1 VKFIVGPPGNRA
13 IVCPYNVAGV
23 AVFSTTTTDRLAV
36 ETIERSSERGWGRA
50 VESKYGTKMSNLALK
65 LVASAARI
73 PDRTATFTG
82 EETMTYAELDSASA
96 RLATLLQREGIGV
109 GDRVGVMLPNIAAAP
124 IAYYGIWR
132 MGAIV
137 VPMNPLMQGREVQFY
152 LSNTDAKALIAT
164 PGFAGAATE
173 GAEGAGAKLWLVD
186 DAELARLT
194 EELPEH
200 GESVPRDASDTAV
213 VLHTSGTTGTPK
225 GAELTHGS
233 LGSNRDVIVQRLLK
247 LTDDDVVLAC
257 LPLFHVFGM
266 TCAMNAAIAAGAG
279 LSLVARFDPA
289 TAIER
294 IRRDRVTILEAVPTM
309 YSALLSV
316 ADQFPPEATASLRT
330 CVSGGAALP
339 VAVLNDF
346 EKTFDAIILEG
357 YGLSE
362 TSPAVTFNHP
372 DADRRPGSIGTPI
385 EGVQVRLVDEN
396 GNEVPAGSP
405 GEIEVKGPNVMKGYW
420 NLPDATDAAI
430 KDGWFS
436 TGDIAILDD
445 DGYYYVVDRKKDL
458 IIRGGYNVY
467 PREIEEV
474 LYEHPAVAQVA
485 VIGIAHDSLGEEVGA
500 AVVLKADI
508 ATAAEELR
516 QFVKA
521 RVAAYKYPRRIWFVD
536 SLPTGPTGKLL
547 RREVVA
553 PSEEA

>member
-1 VKFIVGPPGNRA
+1 
-13 IVCPYNVAGV
+13 
-23 AVFSTTTTDRLAV
+23 
-36 ETIERSSERGWGRA
+36 
-50 VESKYGTKMSNLALK
+50 MSNLALN
-65 LVASAARI
+65 LVATARSI
-73 PDRTATFTG
+73 PDRIAAISDDSA
-82 EETMTYAELDSASA
+82 MIYAELDSASS
-96 RLATLLQREGIGV
+96 RLATFLDREGIGV
-109 GDRVGVMLPNIAAAP
+109 GDRVGVMLPNIPAAP
-124 IAYYGIWR
+124 VVYYGIWR
-132 MGAIV
+132 LGAV
-137 VPMNPLMQGREVQFY
+137 AVPMNPLMQAREVAFY
-152 LSNTDAKALIAT
+152 LSNTDAKALVGT
-164 PGFAGAATE
+164 REFADAATQ
-173 GAEGAGAKLWLVD
+173 GADSADAKVWLVD
-186 DAELARLT
+186 DAEVARLT
-194 EELPEH
+194 DGLPEFGDPVERH
-200 GESVPRDASDTAV
+200 VSDTAV

-233 LGSNRDVIVQRLLK
+233 LGSNQDVVARRLLK

-279 LSLVARFDPA
+279 LSLIARFDPA
-289 TAIER
+289 KAIER
-294 IRRDRVTILEAVPTM
+294 IRRDRVTVLEAVPTM
-309 YSALLSV
+309 YTALLSV
-316 ADQFPPEATASLRT
+316 ADEFPSDATASLRT

-362 TSPAVTFNHP
+362 TSPAATFNHP
-372 DADRRPGSIGTPI
+372 DTERRPGSIGTPI
-385 EGVQVRLVDEN
+385 EGVQLRLVDED
-396 GNEVPAGSP
+396 GNEVPSGSP
-405 GEIEVKGPNVMKGYW
+405 GEIQVKGPNVMKGYW

-436 TGDIAILDD
+436 TGDIAVVDD
-445 DGYYYVVDRKKDL
+445 DGYYWIVDRKKDL

-467 PREIEEV
+467 PREVEEV

-500 AVVLKADI
+500 AVVLKPGLA
-508 ATAAEELR
+508 AAAEELR

-521 RVAAYKYPRRIWFVD
+521 RVAAYKYPRRIWFVE

-547 RREVVA
+547 RREVVPP

>member
-1 VKFIVGPPGNRA
+1 
-13 IVCPYNVAGV
+13 
-23 AVFSTTTTDRLAV
+23 
-36 ETIERSSERGWGRA
+36 
-50 VESKYGTKMSNLALK
+50 MSNLALN

-73 PDRTATFTG
+73 PGRTAAITG
-82 EETMTYAELDSASA
+82 EQTMTYAELDGASA
-96 RLATLLQREGIGV
+96 RLATLLEREGIGV

-132 MGAIV
+132 LGAIA

-152 LSNTDAKALIAT
+152 LSNTDAKALMGS
-164 PGFAGAATE
+164 PEFAGAATD
-173 GAEGAGAKLWLVD
+173 GAENAGAKLWLVD
-186 DAELARLT
+186 DTELARLT
-194 EELPEH
+194 GDLPEF
-200 GESVPRDASDTAV
+200 GEPVLRAASDTAV

-233 LGSNRDVIVQRLLK
+233 LGSNRDVIVERLLR

-266 TCAMNAAIAAGAG
+266 TCAMNASIAAGAG
-279 LSLVARFDPA
+279 LSLMARFQPA
-289 TAIER
+289 KAIER
-294 IRRDRVTILEAVPTM
+294 IRRDRVTVLEAVPTM

-316 ADQFPPEATASLRT
+316 ADQFPSQATASLRT

-346 EKTFDAIILEG
+346 EKAFDAMILEG

-372 DADRRPGSIGTPI
+372 DAERRPGSIGTPI
-385 EGVQVRLVDEN
+385 EGIQVRLVDAE
-396 GNEVPAGSP
+396 GSEVETGTP
-405 GEIEVKGPNVMKGYW
+405 GEILIKGPNVMKGYW
-420 NLPDATDAAI
+420 NLPDATDEAI

-436 TGDIAILDD
+436 TGDIAIVDG

-467 PREIEEV
+467 PREVEEA
-474 LYEHPAVAQVA
+474 LHEHPAVAAVA
-485 VIGIAHDSLGEEVGA
+485 VIGIPHTSLGEEVGA
-500 AVVLKADI
+500 AVVLKSGKSAEL
-508 ATAAEELR
+508 EELR
-516 QFVKA
+516 QFVKG

-536 SLPTGPTGKLL
+536 NLPTGPTGKLL
-547 RREVVA
+547 RREVK
-553 PSEEA
+553 PPPEEEV

>member
-1 VKFIVGPPGNRA
+1 
-13 IVCPYNVAGV
+13 
-23 AVFSTTTTDRLAV
+23 
-36 ETIERSSERGWGRA
+36 
-50 VESKYGTKMSNLALK
+50 
-65 LVASAARI
+65 
-73 PDRTATFTG
+73 
-82 EETMTYAELDSASA
+82 
-96 RLATLLQREGIGV
+96 
-109 GDRVGVMLPNIAAAP
+109 
-124 IAYYGIWR
+124 
-132 MGAIV
+132 
-137 VPMNPLMQGREVQFY
+137 
-152 LSNTDAKALIAT
+152 
-164 PGFAGAATE
+164 
-173 GAEGAGAKLWLVD
+173 
-186 DAELARLT
+186 
-194 EELPEH
+194 
-200 GESVPRDASDTAV
+200 
-213 VLHTSGTTGTPK
+213 
-225 GAELTHGS
+225 
-233 LGSNRDVIVQRLLK
+233 
-247 LTDDDVVLAC
+247 
-257 LPLFHVFGM
+257 
-266 TCAMNAAIAAGAG
+266 
-279 LSLVARFDPA
+279 
-289 TAIER
+289 
-294 IRRDRVTILEAVPTM
+294 
-309 YSALLSV
+309 
-316 ADQFPPEATASLRT
+316 
-330 CVSGGAALP
+330 
-339 VAVLNDF
+339 VLNDF

-372 DADRRPGSIGTPI
+372 DPDRRPGSIGTPI

-500 AVVLKADI
+500 AVVLKAGI

-547 RREVVA
+547 RREVIP

>member
-1 VKFIVGPPGNRA
+1 
-13 IVCPYNVAGV
+13 
-23 AVFSTTTTDRLAV
+23 
-36 ETIERSSERGWGRA
+36 
-50 VESKYGTKMSNLALK
+50 MSNLALK

-73 PDRTATFTG
+73 PDRIAAITG
-82 EETMTYAELDSASA
+82 EQTMTYAELDGASA
-96 RLATLLQREGIGV
+96 RLATLLEREGIGL

-152 LSNTDAKALIAT
+152 LSNTGAKALIGSS
-164 PGFAGAATE
+164 GFAGAATD

-194 EELPEH
+194 RDLPEY
-200 GESVPRDASDTAV
+200 GEPVLRGASDTAV

-233 LGSNRDVIVQRLLK
+233 LGSNRDVILRRLVT
-247 LTDDDVVLAC
+247 LTEDDVVLAC

-266 TCAMNAAIAAGAG
+266 TCAMNTAIAAGAG
-279 LSLVARFDPA
+279 LSLMARFDPA
-289 TAIER
+289 KAIER
-294 IRRDRVTILEAVPTM
+294 IRRDRVTVLEAVPTM

-316 ADQFPPEATASLRT
+316 ADQFPPEATASLRI

-346 EKTFDAIILEG
+346 EKTFDAMILEG

-372 DADRRPGSIGTPI
+372 DAERRPGSIGTPI
-385 EGVQVRLVDEN
+385 EGVQVRLVDAE
-396 GNEVPAGSP
+396 GNEVATGAP
-405 GEIEVKGPNVMKGYW
+405 GEIQIKGPNVMKGYW
-420 NLPDATDAAI
+420 NLPDATNEAI

-436 TGDIAILDD
+436 TGDIAVVDA

-458 IIRGGYNVY
+458 IIRGGYNIY
-467 PREIEEV
+467 PREVEEAM
-474 LYEHPAVAQVA
+474 YEHPAVAAVA
-485 VIGIAHDSLGEEVGA
+485 VIGIPHESLGEEVGA
-500 AVVLKADI
+500 AVVLKAG
-508 ATAAEELR
+508 ASAELDELR
-516 QFVKA
+516 QFVKG

-536 SLPTGPTGKLL
+536 ALPTGPTGKLL
-547 RREVVA
+547 RREVK
-553 PSEEA
+553 PPPEEA

>member
-1 VKFIVGPPGNRA
+1 
-13 IVCPYNVAGV
+13 
-23 AVFSTTTTDRLAV
+23 
-36 ETIERSSERGWGRA
+36 
-50 VESKYGTKMSNLALK
+50 MSNLALN

-73 PDRTATFTG
+73 PDRTAAITA
-82 EETMTYAELDSASA
+82 EQTMTYAELDSASA
-96 RLATLLQREGIGV
+96 RLATLLQRDGIGV
-109 GDRVGVMLPNIAAAP
+109 GARVGVMLPNIAAAP
-124 IAYYGIWR
+124 IAYYAVWR

-152 LSNTDAKALIAT
+152 LSNTDAKALIGT
-164 PGFAGAATE
+164 PGFAGAATD
-173 GAEGAGAKLWLVD
+173 GAQGAGAKLWLVD
-186 DAELARLT
+186 DVELARLT
-194 EELPEH
+194 DGLPEF
-200 GESVPRDASDTAV
+200 GKPVERNASDTAV

-233 LGSNRDVIVQRLLK
+233 LGTNRDVIAQRLLR

-279 LSLVARFDPA
+279 LSLIARFDPA

-294 IRRDRVTILEAVPTM
+294 IRRDRVTVLEAVPTM

-316 ADQFPPEATASLRT
+316 ADQFSPEATASLRT

-372 DADRRPGSIGTPI
+372 DAQRRPGSIGTPI

-396 GNEVPAGSP
+396 GNVVPTGSRGEV
-405 GEIEVKGPNVMKGYW
+405 EVKGPNVMKGYW
-420 NLPDATDAAI
+420 NLPDATNAAI

-436 TGDIAILDD
+436 TGDIAVVDG

-467 PREIEEV
+467 PREIEEA
-474 LYEHPAVAQVA
+474 LHEHPGVAQVA

-500 AVVLKADI
+500 AVVLKTGVA
-508 ATAAEELR
+508 ATAEELR
-516 QFVKA
+516 QFVKE

-536 SLPTGPTGKLL
+536 HLPTGPTGKLL
-547 RREVVA
+547 RREVI
-553 PSEEA
+553 PPPTEEA

>member
-1 VKFIVGPPGNRA
+1 
-13 IVCPYNVAGV
+13 
-23 AVFSTTTTDRLAV
+23 
-36 ETIERSSERGWGRA
+36 
-50 VESKYGTKMSNLALK
+50 MSNLALN
-65 LVASAARI
+65 LVATARRI
-73 PDRTATFTG
+73 PNRTAAISHDAA
-82 EETMTYAELDSASA
+82 MTYAELDAASS
-96 RLATLLQREGIGV
+96 RLATFLDREGIGV
-109 GDRVGVMLPNIAAAP
+109 GDRVGVMLPNIPAAP
-124 IAYYGIWR
+124 IVYYGIWR
-132 MGAIV
+132 LGGVV
-137 VPMNPLMQGREVQFY
+137 VPMNPLMQAREVAFY
-152 LSNTDAKALIAT
+152 LSNTDAKALVGTREFADPAT
-164 PGFAGAATE
+164 Q
-173 GAEGAGAKLWLVD
+173 GAGSADAKVWLFD
-186 DAELARLT
+186 DAEVARLT
-194 EELPEH
+194 DGLPEFGDPVDRH
-200 GESVPRDASDTAV
+200 VSDTAV

-233 LGSNRDVIVQRLLK
+233 LGSNQDVVARQLLK

-279 LSLVARFDPA
+279 LSLIARFDPSK
-289 TAIER
+289 AIER
-294 IRRDRVTILEAVPTM
+294 IRRDRVTVLEAVPTM
-309 YSALLSV
+309 YTALLSV
-316 ADQFPPEATASLRT
+316 ADQFSSDATASLRT

-362 TSPAVTFNHP
+362 TSPAATFNHP
-372 DADRRPGSIGTPI
+372 DAERRPGSIGTPI
-385 EGVQVRLVDEN
+385 EGVQLRLVDEG
-396 GNEVPAGSP
+396 GNEVPSGSP
-405 GEIEVKGPNVMKGYW
+405 GEIQVKGPNVMKGYW
-420 NLPDATDAAI
+420 NLPEATEASI

-436 TGDIAILDD
+436 TGDIAVVDE
-445 DGYYYVVDRKKDL
+445 DGYYWIVDRKKDL

-474 LYEHPAVAQVA
+474 LHEHPAVAQVA

-500 AVVLKADI
+500 AVVLKAGLS
-508 ATAAEELR
+508 AAAEELR

-547 RREVVA
+547 RREVVPP

>member
-1 VKFIVGPPGNRA
+1 
-13 IVCPYNVAGV
+13 
-23 AVFSTTTTDRLAV
+23 
-36 ETIERSSERGWGRA
+36 
-50 VESKYGTKMSNLALK
+50 MSNLALN

-73 PDRTATFTG
+73 PDRTAAITG
-82 EETMTYAELDSASA
+82 EQTMTYAELDGASA
-96 RLATLLQREGIGV
+96 RLATLRERDGIGV

-152 LSNTDAKALIAT
+152 LSNTGAKALIGNPA
-164 PGFAGAATE
+164 FAGAATD
-173 GAEGAGAKLWLVD
+173 GAEGAGATVWLVD

-194 EELPEH
+194 ADLPEY
-200 GESVPRDASDTAV
+200 GEPVLRGTSDTAV

-233 LGSNRDVIVQRLLK
+233 LGSNRDVIVRRLLM

-266 TCAMNAAIAAGAG
+266 TCAMNAAVAAGAG
-279 LSLVARFDPA
+279 LSLLARFDPA
-289 TAIER
+289 EAIER
-294 IRRDRVTILEAVPTM
+294 IRRDRVTVLEAVPTM

-316 ADQFPPEATASLRT
+316 ADQFSREATASLRT

-339 VAVLNDF
+339 IAVLNDF
-346 EKTFDAIILEG
+346 EKSFDAMILEG

-372 DADRRPGSIGTPI
+372 DAERRPGSIGTPI
-385 EGVQVRLVDEN
+385 EGVQVRLVDPE
-396 GNEVPAGSP
+396 GNEVATGTP
-405 GEIEVKGPNVMKGYW
+405 GEIQIKGPNVMKGYC
-420 NLPDATDAAI
+420 NLPDATNEAI
-430 KDGWFS
+430 KDSWFS
-436 TGDIAILDD
+436 TGDIAVVDG

-467 PREIEEV
+467 PREVEEA
-474 LYEHPAVAQVA
+474 LHEHPAVAAVA
-485 VIGIAHDSLGEEVGA
+485 VIGIPHVSLGEEVGA
-500 AVVLKADI
+500 AVVLKAGKS
-508 ATAAEELR
+508 AELDELR
-516 QFVKA
+516 QFVKG

-536 SLPTGPTGKLL
+536 NLPTGPTGKVL
-547 RREVVA
+547 RREVKS
-553 PSEEA
+553 PPEES

>member
-1 VKFIVGPPGNRA
+1 
-13 IVCPYNVAGV
+13 
-23 AVFSTTTTDRLAV
+23 
-36 ETIERSSERGWGRA
+36 
-50 VESKYGTKMSNLALK
+50 MSNLALN

-73 PDRTATFTG
+73 PDRTAAITG
-82 EETMTYAELDSASA
+82 EQTMTYAELDGAST
-96 RLATLLQREGIGV
+96 RLATLLDREGIGV

-152 LSNTDAKALIAT
+152 LSNTGAKALIGT
-164 PGFAGAATE
+164 PGFAGPATN

-194 EELPEH
+194 GDLPEY
-200 GESVPRDASDTAV
+200 GDPVLRGASDTAV

-233 LGSNRDVIVQRLLK
+233 LGSNRDVIVRHLLM
-247 LTDDDVVLAC
+247 LTEHDVVLAC

-279 LSLVARFDPA
+279 LSLMARFDPA

-294 IRRDRVTILEAVPTM
+294 IRRDRVTVLEAVPTM
-309 YSALLSV
+309 YSALLTV
-316 ADQFPPEATASLRT
+316 AEQFSPEATASLRT

-339 VAVLNDF
+339 VAVLNEF
-346 EKTFDAIILEG
+346 EKAFDAIILEG

-362 TSPAVTFNHP
+362 TSPAATFNHP
-372 DADRRPGSIGTPI
+372 DAERRPGSIGTPI

-396 GNEVPAGSP
+396 GDEVPTGSP
-405 GEIEVKGPNVMKGYW
+405 GEIQVKGPNVMKGYW
-420 NLPDATDAAI
+420 NLPEATESSI

-436 TGDIAILDD
+436 TGDIAVVDE
-445 DGYYYVVDRKKDL
+445 DGYYWIVDRKKDL

-500 AVVLKADI
+500 AVVLKAGVA
-508 ATAAEELR
+508 ATAEELR
-516 QFVKA
+516 QFVKG

-536 SLPTGPTGKLL
+536 CLPTGPTGKLL
-547 RREVVA
+547 RRQVI
-553 PSEEA
+553 PPPTEEA

>member
-1 VKFIVGPPGNRA
+1 
-13 IVCPYNVAGV
+13 
-23 AVFSTTTTDRLAV
+23 
-36 ETIERSSERGWGRA
+36 
-50 VESKYGTKMSNLALK
+50 MSNLALN

-73 PDRTATFTG
+73 PDRAAAITD
-82 EETMTYAELDSASA
+82 EDTMTYAELDAASA
-96 RLATLLQREGIGV
+96 RLATLLEREGIGA

-124 IAYYGIWR
+124 ITYYGIWR
-132 MGAIV
+132 LGAIA

-152 LSNTDAKALIAT
+152 LSNTDAKALIGSS
-164 PGFAGAATE
+164 GFARAATE
-173 GAEGAGAKLWLVD
+173 GAESAGAKLWLVD

-194 EELPEH
+194 ADLPAVASPAE
-200 GESVPRDASDTAV
+200 RADSDTAV

-233 LGSNRDVIVQRLLK
+233 LGSNQEVILRRLVK
-247 LTDDDVVLAC
+247 MTDEDVVLAC

-279 LSLVARFDPA
+279 LSLMARFDPA
-289 TAIER
+289 KAIER
-294 IRRDRVTILEAVPTM
+294 IRRDRVTVLEAVPTM

-316 ADQFPPEATASLRT
+316 ADQFPSDATASLRT

-346 EKTFDAIILEG
+346 EKAFDAMILEG

-372 DADRRPGSIGTPI
+372 DAERRAGSIGTPI
-385 EGVQVRLVDEN
+385 EGVQVRLVDPD
-396 GNEVPAGSP
+396 GKEVPTGTA
-405 GEIEVKGPNVMKGYW
+405 GEIQVKGPNVMKGYW
-420 NLPDATDAAI
+420 NLPDATAEAI

-436 TGDIAILDD
+436 TGDIAVADK
-445 DGYYYVVDRKKDL
+445 DGYFYVVDRKKDL

-467 PREIEEV
+467 PREVEEA
-474 LYEHPAVAQVA
+474 LHEHPAVAAVV
-485 VIGIAHDSLGEEVGA
+485 VIGIPHESLGEEVGA
-500 AVVLKADI
+500 AVVLKDGAS
-508 ATAAEELR
+508 AEPEELK
-516 QFVKA
+516 QFVKG

-547 RREVVA
+547 RREVK
-553 PSEEA
+553 PPPEEA